1 VNIVQETAMSDLQIH
16 PLTPDRIPDFV
27 TLFGPSGAC
36 YGCWCTSF
44 LLRPKTR
51 HAMSNDERREVM
63 LDRIRRGPPPG
74 LLLYD
79 SADPVGWMQIG
90 PRSDVPEWNNPGR
103 VSSPLPDAPADDP
116 GIWAVSCFFFRSRSR
131 GKGMSHAIL
140 AAGIAHARASG
151 ARLLEAAPMDR
162 AKQSKSVGLFVGST
176 SVFVKAGFQTVATV
190 KQGRPLMRL
199 VL

>member
-1 VNIVQETAMSDLQIH
+1 VNIAQETAMSDLQIH

-90 PRSDVPEWNNPGR
+90 PRSDTPEWNNPGR
-103 VSSPLPDAPADDP
+103 VSFPLPDAPADDP
-116 GIWAVSCFFFRSRSR
+116 NVWAITCFFFRRSHR
-131 GKGMSHAIL
+131 GKRLTHRML
-140 AAGIAHARASG
+140 AEGIAFAREHG
-151 ARLLEAAPMDR
+151 ARILEAAPMV
-162 AKQSKSVGLFVGST
+162 QSKQPKAIGLFVGPART
-176 SVFVKAGFQTVATV
+176 FQAAGFQSVATV
-190 KQGRPLMRL
+190 KEGRPLMRL